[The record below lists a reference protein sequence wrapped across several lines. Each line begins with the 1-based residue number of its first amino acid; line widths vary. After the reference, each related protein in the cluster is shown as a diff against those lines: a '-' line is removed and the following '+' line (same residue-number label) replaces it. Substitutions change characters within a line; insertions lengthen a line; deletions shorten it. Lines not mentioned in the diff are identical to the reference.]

1 MENGHDFILHHILSF
16 LFRYLEVVDVVH
28 NFGVAVRRSA
38 WVVTAERCMP
48 EWKCKRI
55 GAE

>member
-38 WVVTAERCMP
+38 WVVTAECCMP